1 MVLQAKFRYSV
12 TLFVN
17 ENGYIVG
24 AQVTTGNSTCIP
36 SNERENQA
44 EYSYKVTMRLQLND
58 VGPQYEEA
66 NQKKNNKIYLFLF
79 RPEIQS
85 FLEKLKRQKEAKLN
99 AEEGDN
105 RPFVLKYVSRN

>member
-1 MVLQAKFRYSV
+1 LVLQAKFRYSV

-58 VGPQYEEA
+58 VGPQYEET
-66 NQKKNNKIYLFLF
+66 NRKKIIKFIYFYLDRRFKVFLKN
-79 RPEIQS
+79 
-85 FLEKLKRQKEAKLN
+85 LNDKKKLN
-99 AEEGDN
+99 
-105 RPFVLKYVSRN
+105 